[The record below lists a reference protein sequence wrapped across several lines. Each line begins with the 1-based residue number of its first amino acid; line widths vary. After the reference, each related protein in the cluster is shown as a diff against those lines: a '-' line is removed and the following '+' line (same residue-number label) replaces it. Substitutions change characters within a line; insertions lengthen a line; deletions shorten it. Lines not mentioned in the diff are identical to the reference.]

1 MCPRTLWWASS
12 LSLVTPAYS
21 CRTRAGRRLQPHFA
35 HHLVN
40 HILQNAEP
48 RVVEAEPCFQFTQC
62 WQTIGLCVAVFM
74 EVFSLRRLCQGWYL
88 PKRRQAVEPAQSVP
102 WGTVHKRDLYR
113 E

>member
-1 MCPRTLWWASS
+1 M
-12 LSLVTPAYS
+12 
-21 CRTRAGRRLQPHFA
+21 
-35 HHLVN
+35 N